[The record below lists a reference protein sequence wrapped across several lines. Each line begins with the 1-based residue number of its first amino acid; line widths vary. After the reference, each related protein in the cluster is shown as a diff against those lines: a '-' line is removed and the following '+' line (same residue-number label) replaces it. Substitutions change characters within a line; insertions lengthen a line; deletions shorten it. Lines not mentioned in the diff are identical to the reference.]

1 MEVLVEL
8 YAKVVNS
15 FFLKDREY
23 VSVLKLADRYREL

>member
-15 FFLKDREY
+15 FFKGQRVCLSPE
-23 VSVLKLADRYREL
+23 LADRYREL